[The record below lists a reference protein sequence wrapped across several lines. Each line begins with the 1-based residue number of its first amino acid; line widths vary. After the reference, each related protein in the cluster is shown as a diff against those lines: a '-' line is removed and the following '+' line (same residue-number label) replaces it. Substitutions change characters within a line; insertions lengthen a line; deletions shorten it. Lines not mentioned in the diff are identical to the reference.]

1 MYEVI
6 NGITVKDKYF
16 AEGEFI
22 DGKAIPQK
30 SIKWLV
36 EQGTLVKITKA
47 EKEKK
52 LQEASKVRARNDK
65 GHFIA
70 DDPNTE
76 ENEAWVEK
84 EEE

>member
-1 MYEVI
+1 MYEVM

-22 DGKAIPQK
+22 DGKGIPQK
-30 SIKWLV
+30 SIKWLI

-52 LQEASKVRARNDK
+52 FQEATKVRARNDK

>member
-1 MYEVI
+1 M
-6 NGITVKDKYF
+6 NGISVKDKYF

-22 DGKAIPQK
+22 DGKGIPTK

-36 EQGTLVKITKA
+36 EQGMLVKITKA

-52 LQEASKVRARNDK
+52 LQESSKVRARNDK

>member
-22 DGKAIPQK
+22 EAKDIPQK
-30 SIKWLV
+30 SIKWLI

>member
-1 MYEVI
+1 MYEVM

-22 DGKAIPQK
+22 DGKGIPQK
-30 SIKWLV
+30 SIKWLI

-52 LQEASKVRARNDK
+52 LQESTKVRARNDK

>member
-1 MYEVI
+1 MYEVM

-22 DGKAIPQK
+22 DGKGIPQK
-30 SIKWLV
+30 SIKWLI

-52 LQEASKVRARNDK
+52 ITRSY
-65 GHFIA
+65 
-70 DDPNTE
+70 
-76 ENEAWVEK
+76 
-84 EEE
+84 

>member
-1 MYEVI
+1 MYEVM

-22 DGKAIPQK
+22 DGKGIPQK
-30 SIKWLV
+30 SIKWLI

-52 LQEASKVRARNDK
+52 LQESSKVRARNDK

>member
-1 MYEVI
+1 M

-22 DGKAIPQK
+22 DGKGIPQK
-30 SIKWLV
+30 SIKWLI

-52 LQEASKVRARNDK
+52 LQESTKVRARNDK

>member
-1 MYEVI
+1 MYEVM
-6 NGITVKDKYF
+6 NGISVKDKYF

-22 DGKAIPQK
+22 DGKGIPTK

-36 EQGTLVKITKA
+36 EQGMLVKITKA

-52 LQEASKVRARNDK
+52 LQESSKVRARNDK

>member
-1 MYEVI
+1 MYEVM

-22 DGKAIPQK
+22 DGKDIPQK

-52 LQEASKVRARNDK
+52 LQESTKVRARNDK
-65 GHFIA
+65 GHYIA

>member
-1 MYEVI
+1 MYEVM

-22 DGKAIPQK
+22 DGKSIPQK

-52 LQEASKVRARNDK
+52 LQESTKVRARNDK
-65 GHFIA
+65 GHYIA

>member
-1 MYEVI
+1 MYEVM

-22 DGKAIPQK
+22 DGKGIPQK
-30 SIKWLV
+30 SIKWLI

-52 LQEASKVRARNDK
+52 LQETTKVRARNEK

>member
-1 MYEVI
+1 MYEVM

-22 DGKAIPQK
+22 DGKGIPQK
-30 SIKWLV
+30 SIKWLI

-52 LQEASKVRARNDK
+52 LQETSKVRARNDK

>member
-1 MYEVI
+1 M

-22 DGKAIPQK
+22 DGKGIPQK
-30 SIKWLV
+30 SIKWLI

-52 LQEASKVRARNDK
+52 LQDSSKVRARNDK

>member
-1 MYEVI
+1 M

-22 DGKAIPQK
+22 DGKGIPQK

-52 LQEASKVRARNDK
+52 LQESTKVRARNDK

>member
-1 MYEVI
+1 MYEVM
-6 NGITVKDKYF
+6 NGISVKDKYF

-22 DGKAIPQK
+22 DGKGIPQK
-30 SIKWLV
+30 SIKWLI

-52 LQEASKVRARNDK
+52 LQESTKVRARNDK

>member
-1 MYEVI
+1 MYEVM

-22 DGKAIPQK
+22 DGKGIPQK
-30 SIKWLV
+30 SIKWLI

-65 GHFIA
+65 EHFIA

>member
-1 MYEVI
+1 MYEVM

-22 DGKAIPQK
+22 DGKGIPQK
-30 SIKWLV
+30 SIKWLI

-52 LQEASKVRARNDK
+52 FQEATKVRARNEK
-65 GHFIA
+65 GQFIA
-70 DDPNTE
+70 ADPNTE

>member
-1 MYEVI
+1 MYEVM

-22 DGKAIPQK
+22 DGKGIPQK
-30 SIKWLV
+30 SIKWLI

-52 LQEASKVRARNDK
+52 LQEASKVSARNDK

>member
-1 MYEVI
+1 M

-22 DGKAIPQK
+22 DGKGIPQK
-30 SIKWLV
+30 SIKWLI

-52 LQEASKVRARNDK
+52 LQETSKVRARNDK